1 MPKTQ
6 TVFIIDDETTIREVV
21 RRYLEIEGYRVVEA
35 GDGAQALDLLRQQRA
50 DLVLLDIMLPNI
62 DGYTLARALRNA
74 PDLRGEH
81 GSVPIIMLTSRG
93 SENDRIAGFDLG
105 IDDYVVKPFSP
116 RELVA
121 RVKAVLRRA
130 APDEDLATQPPLT
143 FGALHIDPSRR
154 LVEISGKAVALTAKE
169 FDLLWWFARHP
180 QQVLTREQLLE
191 KVWGYDFYGDESTV
205 TVHIRRLREKIEP
218 DPANPTY
225 ILTLRGVG
233 YKFEVEVKS

>member
-81 GSVPIIMLTSRG
+81 G
-93 SENDRIAGFDLG
+93 GF
-105 IDDYVVKPFSP
+105 
-116 RELVA
+116 
-121 RVKAVLRRA
+121 
-130 APDEDLATQPPLT
+130 
-143 FGALHIDPSRR
+143 
-154 LVEISGKAVALTAKE
+154 
-169 FDLLWWFARHP
+169 
-180 QQVLTREQLLE
+180 
-191 KVWGYDFYGDESTV
+191 
-205 TVHIRRLREKIEP
+205 
-218 DPANPTY
+218 
-225 ILTLRGVG
+225 
-233 YKFEVEVKS
+233 